1 LRQCPYTA
9 YCEPRLIT
17 EPRYR
22 EWLKQF
28 PPEKL
33 RINRYVEPQQGDVV
47 LGTGQKLTRFCT
59 EKKIL
64 HLFYAGF
71 ATNICVQFRDYG
83 CRALRESGYNVIL
96 LRDCTTGIEVSQT
109 VASLDMTNAA
119 IRNIEMKVGTSTT
132 GEMLRQACEHLV
144 AAGVLLGN

>member
-1 LRQCPYTA
+1 MRNDLWATC
-9 YCEPRLIT
+9 
-17 EPRYR
+17 
-22 EWLKQF
+22 
-28 PPEKL
+28 
-33 RINRYVEPQQGDVV
+33 NGQG
-47 LGTGQKLTRFCT
+47 LTRFCT

-83 CRALRESGYNVIL
+83 CRALREAGYNVIL

-119 IRNIEMKVGTSTT
+119 IRNIEMKVGISTT

-144 AAGVLLGN
+144 AAGALPGN